1 MATLTDTA
9 TTFGVVRTAWERDRD
24 EPVDLRRP
32 AIMVVG
38 GWVIMAWSRFGP
50 QGFVGPRS
58 AVRFILVG
66 FYAWLAL
73 AVLIWL
79 AGRWL
84 TDRAEP
90 ADPVHRV
97 DRSAVSPDGVGLLRV
112 VQLTGHAH
120 RPVVVLGLVIQFA
133 AVLLQITG
141 PGLVLAVAAFGLW
154 MPAMLA
160 ATTAAAFDLSPARA
174 TVVVALPYLA
184 WLATAGRFL
193 ERQVG
198 HLL

>member
-1 MATLTDTA
+1 MGTLTDTA
-9 TTFGVVRTAWERDRD
+9 TTFGVVPAAWERD
-24 EPVDLRRP
+24 EPVDLRR
-32 AIMVVG
+32 AAVLVVG
-38 GWVIMAWSRFGP
+38 GWVVMAWSRFGP
-50 QGFVGPRS
+50 QAFVGPRS

-73 AVLIWL
+73 AVLVWL

-84 TDRAEP
+84 ADRAE
-90 ADPVHRV
+90 ARD
-97 DRSAVSPDGVGLLRV
+97 DEVGLLRV
-112 VQLTGHAH
+112 VQLTGQAH

-154 MPAMLA
+154 MPAMLV
-160 ATTAAAFDLSPARA
+160 ATTASAFDLSPRRA
-174 TVVVALPYLA
+174 SLVVAGPYLA